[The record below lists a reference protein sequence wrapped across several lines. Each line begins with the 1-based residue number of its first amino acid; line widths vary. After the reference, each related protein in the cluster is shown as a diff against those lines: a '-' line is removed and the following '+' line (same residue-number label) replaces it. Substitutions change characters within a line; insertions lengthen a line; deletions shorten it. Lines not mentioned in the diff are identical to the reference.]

1 MFGDVRQ
8 YAELRQTM
16 LTDGTCVSARSR
28 VPDTRPC
35 CAWRR
40 TRVGVAGVFML
51 PLHAGPAAGANFPRS
66 GHMQRTHLLAG
77 SRSRGRARA
86 APDLELVR
94 LSRQVLERETGP
106 PVHDPLGMSKHA
118 RRLS

>member
-77 SRSRGRARA
+77 SRSGARRAR
-86 APDLELVR
+86 PR
-94 LSRQVLERETGP
+94 TWS
-106 PVHDPLGMSKHA
+106 
-118 RRLS
+118 